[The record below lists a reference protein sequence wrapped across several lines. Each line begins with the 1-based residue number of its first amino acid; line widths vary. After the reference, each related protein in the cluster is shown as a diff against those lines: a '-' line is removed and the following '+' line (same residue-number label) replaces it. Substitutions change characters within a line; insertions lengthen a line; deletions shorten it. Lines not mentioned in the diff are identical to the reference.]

1 MTRYLILLTTAVL
14 APWGVAGAQDP
25 RDRDRDRDRDYDRDE
40 LTSRIDTVVPFKRG
54 GAVDL
59 SLLAGEIVVTAWDRQ
74 EAKVNAYSER
84 SELRLDVSSSRIS
97 IDEQSRRGRGDS
109 RYEVTVPVGTRV
121 LMRSTSG
128 DLSARGVKAEVEARS
143 VSGDVE
149 VEDTGPVT
157 IESVSGDVAGRRVAG
172 PVRGKSVSGDVE
184 LDGIDGDVD
193 AETTSGDVTLTNART
208 KFVRAESVSGEIT
221 YDGSIDPSGRYEF
234 HSHSGDIDLTLPEGV
249 GAQLGVET
257 FSGEIDTAFPL
268 QLGASRP
275 DGGRPRRF
283 EFTLGKGGARITAQT
298 FSGNIN
304 LARGAARK

>member
-1 MTRYLILLTTAVL
+1 MTRYLILFTAALL
-14 APWGVAGAQDP
+14 APWSAMESQRP
-25 RDRDRDRDRDYDRDE
+25 RDRDYERDYDRDE
-40 LTSRIDTVVPFKRG
+40 VTSRIDTVVPFNRG

-59 SLLAGEIVVTAWDRQ
+59 SLLAGEIVVTAWDRP
-74 EAKVNAYSER
+74 EAKINAFSER

-97 IDEQSRRGRGDS
+97 IDERSRRGRGDS
-109 RYEVTVPVGTRV
+109 RYEVTVPAGTRV

-128 DLSARGVKAEVEARS
+128 DLSARGVKGEVEARS

-149 VEDTGPVT
+149 VEDAGPVT
-157 IESVSGDVAGRRVAG
+157 FESVSGDVTGRRLAG
-172 PVRGKSVSGDVE
+172 PVRSKSVSGDIE
-184 LDGIDGDVD
+184 LDGVTGDVD
-193 AETTSGDVTLTNART
+193 AETTSGDVILASART

-221 YDGSIDPSGRYEF
+221 YNGTIDPSGRYEF

-268 QLGASRP
+268 QLGASQR

-283 EFTLGKGGARITAQT
+283 EFTLGKGGARITAET

-304 LARGAARK
+304 LARGAPSK